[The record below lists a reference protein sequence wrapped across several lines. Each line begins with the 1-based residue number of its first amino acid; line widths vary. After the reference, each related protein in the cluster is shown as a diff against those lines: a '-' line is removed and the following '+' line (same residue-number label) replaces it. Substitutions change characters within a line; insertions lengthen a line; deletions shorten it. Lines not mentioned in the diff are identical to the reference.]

1 MSCEKKEMQKVKLFF
16 TRRAGA
22 DDIIQMFD
30 DETHVDMVRVV
41 YTPGDHTK
49 KSNEFYLTSRDV
61 LSYVNNILK
70 AMNNDIDPFE
80 YVQLQ
85 TAIHP
90 TILFSAMDVGVRRTQ
105 DLIDDMIFQ
114 SIRVNVAEIK
124 LKRTIR
130 TPVEGQ

>member
-1 MSCEKKEMQKVKLFF
+1 MSREKKEMQKVKLFF

-80 YVQLQ
+80 HVQLQ

-90 TILFSAMDVGVRRTQ
+90 TILFSAMDVGVRRIQ

>member
-1 MSCEKKEMQKVKLFF
+1 MQKVKLFF
-16 TRRAGA
+16 TRRVGS
-22 DDIIQMFD
+22 DDIVQLFD

-61 LSYVNNILK
+61 LSYVNNIVQS
-70 AMNNDIDPFE
+70 MTHDTDPFDFM
-80 YVQLQ
+80 QIQ

-90 TILFSAMDVGVRRTQ
+90 SIMFSAMDLSSRRIQ
-105 DLIDDMIFQ
+105 DLLDDMIFQ
-114 SIRVNVAEIK
+114 AIRVNVSQIK

-130 TPVEGQ
+130 TPVEGS

>member
-1 MSCEKKEMQKVKLFF
+1 MQKVKLFF

-30 DETHVDMVRVV
+30 DETHVDMVRLV

-49 KSNEFYLTSRDV
+49 KSNAFHMTSRDA

-70 AMNNDIDPFE
+70 AMHNDIDPFE
-80 YVQLQ
+80 HVQVQ

-90 TILFSAMDVGVRRTQ
+90 SILFSAMDVGCRRVQ
-105 DLIDDMIFQ
+105 DVVEDMVYQ
-114 SIRVNVAEIK
+114 ALRVNVEEVK

-130 TPVEGQ
+130 TPVEGS

>member
-1 MSCEKKEMQKVKLFF
+1 MSREKKEMQKVKLYF
-16 TRRAGA
+16 TRRAGS
-22 DDIIQMFD
+22 DDIVQMFD
-30 DETHVDMVRVV
+30 DETHVDMVRLV

-70 AMNNDIDPFE
+70 AMDSDIDPFE
-80 YVQLQ
+80 YVQIQ

-90 TILFSAMDVGVRRTQ
+90 SILFSAMDVGTRRTQ